1 MSWRWL
7 FHAIHGELQVRYLFA
22 KGANLLADFVKC
34 LCQLR
39 AEWACTALQLC
50 IDDLHERTLSNQT
63 HPERFQRFALRFT
76 NTMQPN
82 YKL

>member
-22 KGANLLADFVKC
+22 KGANLLADVVKR

-39 AEWACTALQLC
+39 AQWACTALQLC
-50 IDDLHERTLSNQT
+50 IDDLHERTPSIQT
-63 HPERFQRFALRFT
+63 HPERFQRCALRFA
-76 NTMQPN
+76 NTMQPS
-82 YKL
+82 L